1 MGLPQ
6 LVAIVVGSIAAAA
19 GLCWWAVSI
28 AIRVVRKDAPR
39 RPTGHPRA

>member
-6 LVAIVVGSIAAAA
+6 LVAVVGLSIAAAA
-19 GLCWWAVSI
+19 GLCWWAVSV
-28 AIRVVRKDAPR
+28 AIRVVRKDGPR